1 MSSDG
6 WAISDMGRPQLPP
19 GELGKV
25 TVTRLENGRYQ
36 ARGATRDDSGALQR
50 LRASGETDAAARE
63 ALQRK
68 ATRLST
74 GGGIGLTPDSTI
86 AEGVERWLDQVHTR
100 AKAGSISFSTYESY
114 ETAARMILVPRFGAV
129 RFEQLTV
136 GRCDRMLQDLLRTET
151 LSKARRARTVL
162 GLLCGYAVRD
172 DAIPRNPVRDV
183 QRLPMSPKKESVLTP
198 AQIADIRKLMGKW
211 RRKRLDGPRPNYRAL
226 IDGMDIMLGTS
237 LRIGECLALRR
248 CDVDITTS
256 PPTLIVNGTIVSNKS
271 EGIYRKDTPKR
282 ARQRRTIALP
292 TMAAGAVRH
301 RLALAKSGP
310 DAFLFPTSTGK
321 AMSVSN
327 YERLLRSFT
336 ADERHS
342 LTEIGVDVDEYTTH
356 IYRRT
361 AATLVERAAG
371 LTLASRL
378 LGHANEQTT
387 RASYVVSAEEVDPVT
402 AEILNEVLRG

>member
-1 MSSDG
+1 
-6 WAISDMGRPQLPP
+6 MGRPQLPA
-19 GELGKV
+19 GELGKISL
-25 TVTRLENGRYQ
+25 TRLENGRYQ

-50 LRASGETDAAARE
+50 LRASGETEEAARK
-63 ALQRK
+63 ALQLK
-68 ATRLST
+68 ATRHST
-74 GGGIGLTPDSTI
+74 GAGIGLTPDNTI
-86 AEGVERWLDQVHTR
+86 AEGVERWLDQVRTR

-114 ETAARMILVPRFGAV
+114 ETAARMILVPRYGAV

-136 GRCDRMLQDLLRTET
+136 GRCDRMLQDILATET

-172 DAIPRNPVRDV
+172 DALPRNPVRDV

-198 AQIADIRKLMGKW
+198 AQIADIRKLMRNW
-211 RRKRLDGPRPNYRAL
+211 RRKRPDGGPRPNYRAL

-237 LRIGECLALRR
+237 VRIGECLALHR

-256 PPTLIVNGTIVSNKS
+256 PPTLIVNGTIVSNKA

-292 TMAAGAVRH
+292 TLAAEAVRH
-301 RLALAKSGP
+301 RLALAHSGP
-310 DAFLFPTSTGK
+310 DAFLFPTSSGK

-336 ADERHS
+336 SDKRER
-342 LTEIGVDVDEYTTH
+342 LTGIGVDVDEYTTH

-402 AEILNEVLRG
+402 AEILDEVLRE